1 MMLNKRLTDESL
13 LLWSSPERMGSLG
26 GGGAQGTLYLMWGRD
41 LAHERLSEL
50 LC

>member
-1 MMLNKRLTDESL
+1 MNPCCSGLPQRE
-13 LLWSSPERMGSLG
+13 WGHWVE
-26 GGGAQGTLYLMWGRD
+26 GGAQGTLYLMWGRD